1 MVRRICTKF
10 GDSSPNTS
18 RLVHVKLCAVWC
30 RFVLFRAKCLGGS
43 LILGHTVYGA
53 CVQSKRKHGNV
64 SALIN
69 RAKKIRRQVRIAYQI
84 IYLHYDRGN
93 V

>member
-1 MVRRICTKF
+1 MCSVVQVCTFQSQMFRGVTYF
-10 GDSSPNTS
+10 GTHCIRSL
-18 RLVHVKLCAVWC
+18 RAVE
-30 RFVLFRAKCLGGS
+30 
-43 LILGHTVYGA
+43 
-53 CVQSKRKHGNV
+53 RKHGNV